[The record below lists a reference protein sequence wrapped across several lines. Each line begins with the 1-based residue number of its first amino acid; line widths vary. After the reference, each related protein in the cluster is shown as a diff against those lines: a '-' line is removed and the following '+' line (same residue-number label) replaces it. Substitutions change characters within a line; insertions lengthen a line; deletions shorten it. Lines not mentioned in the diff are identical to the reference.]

1 MAEQSPPERD
11 PGSERDVVERHLGR
25 AWRSFTPD
33 AGLQDRVRARLT
45 SSTAATLALG
55 TSAALKVRPE
65 GTWASLQTSSKLGS
79 ALVGAGLLG
88 MGLLSGYLIRDARYE
103 PAPAALQT
111 PSSLSVPAA
120 GLPPPALPPH
130 VLIEPSAAPARVRE
144 VPAAAHAPR
153 AAQPLQRSKTT
164 APQSDLRSDALELAD
179 PNQELALLRRAE
191 RAVRNDDSA
200 LALAL
205 IAELEEHHPRSS
217 LLEERR
223 AVELLAYCVAGA
235 SDARPRAQRFL
246 REHPR
251 SVYAGRIAE
260 KCADTGELSPTGR

>member
-1 MAEQSPPERD
+1 MAEQSPR
-11 PGSERDVVERHLGR
+11 ERDVVEHHLGR

-33 AGLQDRVRARLT
+33 ASLQDRVRARLT

-55 TSAALKVRPE
+55 TGAALKVRPE
-65 GTWASLQTSSKLGS
+65 GTWASLQTSSKLGT

-88 MGLLSGYLIRDARYE
+88 MGLLSGYLLRDARDE
-103 PAPAALQT
+103 PPPPARLTPSTLGAPAAAL
-111 PSSLSVPAA
+111 PAA
-120 GLPPPALPPH
+120 SPPDLMLESSAPAAPVREAPAAARVLRAAPPMQ
-130 VLIEPSAAPARVRE
+130 PRARSAAPPSE
-144 VPAAAHAPR
+144 APS
-153 AAQPLQRSKTT
+153 ATLET
-164 APQSDLRSDALELAD
+164 AEPH
-179 PNQELALLRRAE
+179 QELALLRRAE
-191 RAVRNDDSA
+191 RAVRRDDSA

-205 IAELEEHHPRSS
+205 IGELEEHYPRSN

-235 SDARPRAQRFL
+235 SDAVARAQRFL

-260 KCADTGELSPTGR
+260 KCADSGELSPAGR

>member
-11 PGSERDVVERHLGR
+11 PGSERDVVERHLRR

-33 AGLQDRVRARLT
+33 ASLQDRVRARLT

-55 TSAALKVRPE
+55 TSAVMKVRPE
-65 GTWASLQTSSKLGS
+65 GTWASLQTSSKLGT

-88 MGLLSGYLIRDARYE
+88 MGLLSGYLIRDARDE
-103 PAPAALQT
+103 PAPPALRTPSTLSAPAAAL
-111 PSSLSVPAA
+111 A
-120 GLPPPALPPH
+120 PPPD
-130 VLIEPSAAPARVRE
+130 VRVEPSAAPAPVLE
-144 VPAAAHAPR
+144 APAAGHVLR
-153 AAQPLQRSKTT
+153 AAPPLQQRPKT
-164 APQSDLRSDALELAD
+164 APPEADLRGGALEAAD

-205 IAELEEHHPRSS
+205 IGELEERHPRSS

-235 SDARPRAQRFL
+235 SDARTRAQRFL